1 MGRVQSIMSN
11 TPESEH
17 GPAACAALFASNV
30 VGVVIWK
37 GEGIIVESNGAL
49 RALLGWSADGGLPGQ
64 SLDAFISPEQRA
76 RFSAS
81 RREIAQSRGCRVFEL
96 FCVRKDGRRIRTLV
110 AVVSLAP
117 SSEGGFCLFFDAD
130 TEMAG
135 AGRELSDRMVSL
147 GQLAAGI
154 AHEINNPL
162 AYAMGNLSFAIE
174 HLQGLSE
181 TTPELLAVLAALRDA
196 LEGAE
201 RVRRTVRDLK
211 MFARP
216 ESDRQGPVDV
226 ERALRAAISMASME
240 IRHRARLA
248 LDFDVVPPAQS
259 NESQL
264 AHVLLNLLLNATHAL
279 GETDAQKNEIRVTM
293 RHLPSDRILVEIQ
306 CSGQATVPSVETLD
320 PFPMSRLRESAGL
333 GLALSHRLIHD
344 SGGELLVENTG
355 DQGPTFKILLLP
367 AGEGVES
374 AVTSPARRAARQRA
388 RVLVVDD
395 EPRIGSAIA
404 RILDPAHEVTAVYT
418 ARDAIRRLERGEQY
432 DVILCDILMPQMSGY
447 DLYRSLEQIAP
458 QFVNRIIFMTG
469 GPFSTRG
476 AGFLDSVPNARLE
489 KPFSPEALRTL
500 VQRSLQ

>member
-1 MGRVQSIMSN
+1 MLN
-11 TPESEH
+11 KPESEH
-17 GPAACAALFASNV
+17 GPAAYAALFASNV
-30 VGVVIWK
+30 IGVAIWK
-37 GEGIIVESNGAL
+37 DDGVIVETNGAL
-49 RALLGWSADGGLPGQ
+49 ATLLGWPAGGELSGQ
-64 SLDAFISPEQRA
+64 RLDAFVSPEQRA
-76 RFSAS
+76 RFAAS
-81 RREIAQSRGCRVFEL
+81 QREIAATRGCRVFEL
-96 FCVRKDGRRIRTLV
+96 FCVRKDGRRIRTLA
-110 AVVSLAP
+110 AVVSTAP
-117 SSEGGFCLFFDAD
+117 PVQGGLCLFFDAD
-130 TEMAG
+130 TDG
-135 AGRELSDRMVSL
+135 VVAGRELSDRMVSL

-174 HLQGLSE
+174 HLQGLSDS
-181 TTPELLAVLAALRDA
+181 TPELLPVLAALRDA

-216 ESDRQGPVDV
+216 ESDRLGPVDV
-226 ERALRAAISMASME
+226 ERALRAAISMANME

-248 LDFDVVPPAQS
+248 LDFDVVPPARS
-259 NESQL
+259 NESHL

-279 GETDAQKNEIRVTM
+279 GDADVQKNEIRITV
-293 RHLPSDRILVEIQ
+293 RHLPSDRVMVEIK
-306 CSGQATVPSVETLD
+306 CSGQNAVNAAETLD

-333 GLALSHRLIHD
+333 GLALCHRLVQD
-344 SGGELLVENTG
+344 SGGELLVENTPDKG
-355 DQGPTFKILLLP
+355 STFKILLLP
-367 AGEGVES
+367 AAEGHDSVVPSS
-374 AVTSPARRAARQRA
+374 APKGTRQRA

-418 ARDAIRRLERGEQY
+418 ARDAIKRLERGEQY
-432 DVILCDILMPQMSGY
+432 DIILCDILMPQMSGY

-458 QFVNRIIFMTG
+458 EAVNRIIFMTG

-500 VQRSLQ
+500 VQRSLP

>member
-1 MGRVQSIMSN
+1 MI
-11 TPESEH
+11 
-17 GPAACAALFASNV
+17 
-30 VGVVIWK
+30 GVVIWK
-37 GEGIIVESNGAL
+37 DEGIIVEANDAL
-49 RALLGWSADGGLPGQ
+49 RAMLGWSQNGVLPGQ
-64 SLDAFISPEQRA
+64 PLEGFISPEQRS

-81 RREIAQSRGCRVFEL
+81 LRELAAGRGCRVFEL
-96 FCVRKDGRRIRTLV
+96 FCIRQDGRRLRTLV
-110 AVVSLAP
+110 ATVGALPP
-117 SSEGGFCLFFDAD
+117 SQGGLCLFFDAD
-130 TEMAG
+130 TEDAA

-174 HLQGLSE
+174 HLQGLSDS
-181 TTPELLAVLAALRDA
+181 TPELLTVLAALRDA

-226 ERALRAAISMASME
+226 ERALRAAISMANME

-259 NESQL
+259 SESHL

-279 GETDAQKNEIRVTM
+279 GDSDAQKNEIRVTGGGFADRP
-293 RHLPSDRILVEIQ
+293 RHGGNQMFRAEHDHGP
-306 CSGQATVPSVETLD
+306 PTLD
-320 PFPMSRLRESAGL
+320 FPMSRLRESTDL
-333 GLALSHRLIHD
+333 GLALCHRLVKDWGAI
-344 SGGELLVENTG
+344 GRRARR
-355 DQGPTFKILLLP
+355 QGTHFQIMLLP
-367 AGEGVES
+367 AREVPDS
-374 AVTSPARRAARQRA
+374 LVPASPPRGSRQRA

-418 ARDAIRRLERGEQY
+418 ARDAILRLERGEQY

-458 QFVNRIIFMTG
+458 QFVSRIVFMTG

-500 VQRSLQ
+500 CSARCNNDAVAKAPPTG

>member
-1 MGRVQSIMSN
+1 MGGGHSIMS
-11 TPESEH
+11 TLRESEH
-17 GPAACAALFASNV
+17 GPVAYAALFASNV
-30 VGVVIWK
+30 IGVVIWK
-37 GEGIIVESNGAL
+37 DDGIVVEANQAL
-49 RALLGWSADGGLPGQ
+49 CSLLDWPTDGTLIGSP
-64 SLDAFISPEQRA
+64 LDDFVSPEQRA

-81 RREIAQSRGCRVFEL
+81 RREIAAAHECRVFEL
-96 FCVRKDGRRIRTLV
+96 FCLRKDGRRLRTLV
-110 AVVSLAP
+110 ALVSAAAP
-117 SSEGGFCLFFDAD
+117 AQGGLCLFFEAD
-130 TEMAG
+130 TEGLAT
-135 AGRELSDRMVSL
+135 GRELSDRMVSL

-174 HLQGLSE
+174 HLQGLSDSA
-181 TTPELLAVLAALRDA
+181 PELSTVLAALRDA

-216 ESDRQGPVDV
+216 ESDRQGPIDV
-226 ERALRAAISMASME
+226 ERALRAAISMANME

-259 NESQL
+259 NESHL

-279 GETDAQKNEIRVTM
+279 GDTDAQKNEIRVTV
-293 RHLPSDRILVEIQ
+293 RHLPSDRIMVEIK
-306 CSGQATVPSVETLD
+306 CSGQNAPPPAETLD
-320 PFPMSRLRESAGL
+320 PFPMSLRESAGL
-333 GLALSHRLIHD
+333 GLALCHRLVRD
-344 SGGELLVENTG
+344 SGGELVVETSS
-355 DQGPTFKILLLP
+355 DKGPTFKILLLP
-367 AGEGVES
+367 AAEGVDS
-374 AVTSPARRAARQRA
+374 IVPSPTPKGVRQRA

-418 ARDAIRRLERGEQY
+418 ARDAILRFERGEQY
-432 DVILCDILMPQMSGY
+432 DVILCDVLMPQMSGY

-458 QFVNRIIFMTG
+458 EVVRRIIFMTG

>member
-1 MGRVQSIMSN
+1 
-11 TPESEH
+11 
-17 GPAACAALFASNV
+17 
-30 VGVVIWK
+30 
-37 GEGIIVESNGAL
+37 
-49 RALLGWSADGGLPGQ
+49 
-64 SLDAFISPEQRA
+64 
-76 RFSAS
+76 
-81 RREIAQSRGCRVFEL
+81 
-96 FCVRKDGRRIRTLV
+96 
-110 AVVSLAP
+110 
-117 SSEGGFCLFFDAD
+117 
-130 TEMAG
+130 
-135 AGRELSDRMVSL
+135 MVSL

-174 HLQGLSE
+174 HLQSLSDSA
-181 TTPELLAVLAALRDA
+181 PELATVLAALRDA

-226 ERALRAAISMASME
+226 ERALRAAISMANME

-248 LDFDVVPPAQS
+248 LDFDVVPPVQS
-259 NESQL
+259 NESHL
-264 AHVLLNLLLNATHAL
+264 AHVLLNLLLNGTHAL
-279 GETDAQKNEIRVTM
+279 GDADMQKNEIRVTV
-293 RHLPSDRILVEIQ
+293 RHLPSDRVMVEIK
-306 CSGQATVPSVETLD
+306 CSGQNAGMAAETLD
-320 PFPMSRLRESAGL
+320 PFPTSRLRESAGL
-333 GLALSHRLIHD
+333 GLALCHRLVKD
-344 SGGELLVENTG
+344 SGGELLIETPL

-367 AGEGVES
+367 AREGADSIVP
-374 AVTSPARRAARQRA
+374 SPPPAGGRQRA

-418 ARDAIRRLERGEQY
+418 ARDAIIRLERGEQY

-458 QFVNRIIFMTG
+458 QFVSRIIFMTG

-500 VQRSLQ
+500 IQRSLQ

>member
-1 MGRVQSIMSN
+1 MSN
-11 TPESEH
+11 PLVSEH
-17 GPAACAALFASNV
+17 GPAAYAALFASSAI
-30 VGVVIWK
+30 GVVIWK
-37 GEGIIVESNGAL
+37 DEGVIVEANGAL
-49 RALLGWSADGGLPGQ
+49 RTLLGFSHDGVLPGQ
-64 SLDAFISPEQRA
+64 SIDELVSPEQRA
-76 RFSAS
+76 RFTAS
-81 RREIAQSRGCRVFEL
+81 RREISVDRGCRVFEV
-96 FCVRKDGRRIRTLV
+96 FCLRKDGRRIRTLV
-110 AVVSLAP
+110 AIVGAAP
-117 SSEGGFCLFFDAD
+117 PAQGGLCLFFDAD
-130 TEMAG
+130 TENAA

-174 HLQGLSE
+174 HLQGLSDS
-181 TTPELLAVLAALRDA
+181 TAELATVLAALRDA

-216 ESDRQGPVDV
+216 ESDRQGTVDV
-226 ERALRAAISMASME
+226 ERALRAAISMANME

-259 NESQL
+259 NESHL

-279 GETDAQKNEIRVTM
+279 ADAHAQRNEIRVTV
-293 RHLPSDRILVEIQ
+293 RHLPSDRIMVEIK
-306 CSGQATVPSVETLD
+306 CSGQRAAPSAETLD
-320 PFPMSRLRESAGL
+320 PFPMSRVRESAGL
-333 GLALSHRLIHD
+333 GLALCHRLVKD
-344 SGGELLVENTG
+344 SGGELLVENHP
-355 DQGPTFKILLLP
+355 DNGPTYKILLLP
-367 AGEGVES
+367 SAEGTDSLVP
-374 AVTSPARRAARQRA
+374 SPPRRGGSLRA

-404 RILDPAHEVTAVYT
+404 RILDPAHDVTAVYT
-418 ARDAIRRLERGEQY
+418 ARDAILRLERGEQY

-447 DLYRSLEQIAP
+447 DLYRSLERIAP
-458 QFVNRIIFMTG
+458 HFVSRIVFMTG

-476 AGFLDSVPNARLE
+476 AGFLDSVPNQRLE

>member
-1 MGRVQSIMSN
+1 MSN
-11 TPESEH
+11 PPVSEH
-17 GPAACAALFASNV
+17 GPAAYSALFASNV
-30 VGVVIWK
+30 IGVAIWK
-37 GEGIIVESNGAL
+37 GDGIIAEANDAL
-49 RALLGWSADGGLPGQ
+49 RALLGHAPDGILPGQ
-64 SLDAFISPEQRA
+64 ALDGFISPEQRPK
-76 RFSAS
+76 FSAS
-81 RREIAQSRGCRVFEL
+81 LREITGGKGCRVFEL
-96 FCVRKDGRRIRTLV
+96 FCLRKDGRRVRTLV
-110 AVVSLAP
+110 AAVGAAPPLA
-117 SSEGGFCLFFDAD
+117 GGLCLFFDAD
-130 TEMAG
+130 PENVA

-174 HLQGLSE
+174 HLQGLPDSM
-181 TTPELLAVLAALRDA
+181 PELTTVLSALRDA

-211 MFARP
+211 MFSQP

-226 ERALRAAISMASME
+226 ERALRAAISMANME

-248 LDFDVVPPAQS
+248 LDFDVVPPAHS
-259 NESQL
+259 NESHL
-264 AHVLLNLLLNATHAL
+264 AHVFLNLLLNATHSL
-279 GETDAQKNEIRVTM
+279 SEGDAQKNEIRVTV
-293 RHLPSDRILVEIQ
+293 RHLPIDRVMVEIK
-306 CSGQATVPSVETLD
+306 CSGSSADGWAEALD

-333 GLALSHRLIHD
+333 GLALCHRLVRD
-344 SGGELLVENTG
+344 CGGDLSVE
-355 DQGPTFKILLLP
+355 QGEEHVPTFKILLLP
-367 AGEGVES
+367 ARDGVDS
-374 AVTSPARRAARQRA
+374 AVPSPAARWGRQRA

-418 ARDAIRRLERGEQY
+418 ARDAIARVERGEQY

-458 QFVNRIIFMTG
+458 EFVRRIIFMTG

-476 AGFLDSVPNARLE
+476 TGFLDTVPNARLE

-500 VQRSLQ
+500 IQRSLQ

>member
-1 MGRVQSIMSN
+1 MSATLN
-11 TPESEH
+11 SEH
-17 GPAACAALFASNV
+17 GPAAYAALFASKV
-30 VGVVIWK
+30 IGVAIWRDD
-37 GEGIIVESNGAL
+37 GVIVETND
-49 RALLGWSADGGLPGQ
+49 ALLRLWGWTPGSTLPDQ
-64 SLDAFISPEQRA
+64 PLDSFVSPEQRA
-76 RFSAS
+76 RFAAS
-81 RREIAQSRGCRVFEL
+81 LREITADRGCRVFEV
-96 FCVRKDGRRIRTLV
+96 FCLRKDGRRVRTLI
-110 AVVSLAP
+110 AVVGAAAKTGSGL
-117 SSEGGFCLFFDAD
+117 CLFFDAETD
-130 TEMAG
+130 DA

-174 HLQGLSE
+174 HLQGLPDSA
-181 TTPELLAVLAALRDA
+181 PELLTVLAALRDA

-216 ESDRQGPVDV
+216 ESDRRGPVDV
-226 ERALRAAISMASME
+226 ERALRAAISMANME

-248 LDFDVVPPAQS
+248 LDFDVVPPVHC
-259 NESQL
+259 NESHL
-264 AHVLLNLLLNATHAL
+264 AHVFLNLLLNATHAF
-279 GETDAQKNEIRVTM
+279 GDADAQRNEIRVTV
-293 RHLPSDRILVEIQ
+293 RHLPTDRVMVEIK
-306 CSGQATVPSVETLD
+306 CTGQNGAVPTVPLD

-333 GLALSHRLIHD
+333 GLALCHRLLRE
-344 SGGELLVENTG
+344 SGGELLLENVDVG
-355 DQGPTFKILLLP
+355 GPEFKILLLP
-367 AGEGVES
+367 ERES
-374 AVTSPARRAARQRA
+374 ADSVVPSPAGKWGRQRA

-418 ARDAIRRLERGEQY
+418 ALDAIARFERGERY

-447 DLYRSLEQIAP
+447 DLYRSLEQTAP
-458 QFVNRIIFMTG
+458 DLISRIIFMTG

-500 VQRSLQ
+500 IQRSLQ

>member
-1 MGRVQSIMSN
+1 MSN
-11 TPESEH
+11 LRESEH
-17 GPAACAALFASNV
+17 GPAAYAALFASNV
-30 VGVVIWK
+30 IGVVIWK
-37 GEGIIVESNGAL
+37 DEGLIVEANRAL
-49 RALLGWSADGGLPGQ
+49 YALLGWPADSVLSGQ
-64 SLDAFISPEQRA
+64 PLDAFVSPEQRA

-81 RREIAQSRGCRVFEL
+81 RREIVSARGCRVFEL
-96 FCVRKDGRRIRTLV
+96 FCLRKDGRRIRTLV
-110 AVVSLAP
+110 AMVSAAP
-117 SSEGGFCLFFDAD
+117 PGHGGLCLFLDAD
-130 TEMAG
+130 TDGAA

-174 HLQGLSE
+174 HLQGLSDSA
-181 TTPELLAVLAALRDA
+181 PELLTVLAALRDA

-226 ERALRAAISMASME
+226 ERALRAAISMANME

-259 NESQL
+259 NESHL

-279 GETDAQKNEIRVTM
+279 GDADAQKNEIRVTV
-293 RHLPSDRILVEIQ
+293 RHLPTDRVMVEIK
-306 CSGQATVPSVETLD
+306 CSGPVAPPAAETLD
-320 PFPMSRLRESAGL
+320 PFPMSRLRESTGL
-333 GLALSHRLIHD
+333 DLALCHRLVQH
-344 SGGELLVENTG
+344 SGGELVVETPPDN
-355 DQGPTFKILLLP
+355 GPTFKILLLP
-367 AGEGVES
+367 AEEGADSIVP
-374 AVTSPARRAARQRA
+374 SPGRQGARQRA

-404 RILDPAHEVTAVYT
+404 RILDPAHDVTAVYT
-418 ARDAIRRLERGEQY
+418 ARDAILRLERGEKY
-432 DVILCDILMPQMSGY
+432 DVILCDILMPQMSGF

-458 QFVNRIIFMTG
+458 EAVSRIIFMTG

-500 VQRSLQ
+500 IQRSLQ

>member
-1 MGRVQSIMSN
+1 MISTR
-11 TPESEH
+11 ESEH
-17 GPAACAALFASNV
+17 GPAAYAALFASNV
-30 VGVVIWK
+30 IGFVTWK
-37 GEGIIVESNGAL
+37 DDGIIVEANGAL
-49 RALLGWSADGGLPGQ
+49 CALLGWPADGTLAGRC
-64 SLDAFISPEQRA
+64 LDDFVSPEQRA

-81 RREIAQSRGCRVFEL
+81 RREIAALRGCRVFEL
-96 FCVRKDGRRIRTLV
+96 FCVRNDGRRVRTLL
-110 AVVSLAP
+110 ALVSAAP
-117 SSEGGFCLFFDAD
+117 PAEGGLCLFFEADA
-130 TEMAG
+130 EGMAV
-135 AGRELSDRMVSL
+135 GRELSDRMVSL

-174 HLQGLSE
+174 HLQGLSDSA
-181 TTPELLAVLAALRDA
+181 PELSTVLAALRDA

-226 ERALRAAISMASME
+226 ERALRAAISMANME

-248 LDFDVVPPAQS
+248 LDFDVVPPVQS
-259 NESQL
+259 NESHL

-279 GETDAQKNEIRVTM
+279 GDTDTQKNEIRVTV
-293 RHLPSDRILVEIQ
+293 RQLPTDRIMVEIK
-306 CSGQATVPSVETLD
+306 CSGQTAAPPAETLD

-333 GLALSHRLIHD
+333 GLALCHRLVRD
-344 SGGELLVENTG
+344 SGGELVVEAPSDN
-355 DQGPTFKILLLP
+355 GPTFKILLLP
-367 AGEGVES
+367 AAEGVDS
-374 AVTSPARRAARQRA
+374 IAPSPPPIAGRQRA

-418 ARDAIRRLERGEQY
+418 ARDAILRLERGERY
-432 DVILCDILMPQMSGY
+432 DVILCDVLMPQMSGY

-458 QFVNRIIFMTG
+458 DVVRRIIFMTG

>member
-1 MGRVQSIMSN
+1 MGRGHSIMSS
-11 TPESEH
+11 TRESEH
-17 GPAACAALFASNV
+17 GPAAYAALFASKV
-30 VGVVIWK
+30 IGVVIWK
-37 GEGIIVESNGAL
+37 DEGIILEANGAL
-49 RALLGWSADGGLPGQ
+49 ARLLGWPADAALSGQ
-64 SLDAFISPEQRA
+64 ALDQFISPEQRA

-81 RREIAQSRGCRVFEL
+81 RREIVAARECRVFEL
-96 FCVRKDGRRIRTLV
+96 FCLRRDGQRIRALV
-110 AVVSLAP
+110 ALMSVAP
-117 SSEGGFCLFFDAD
+117 PSPGGLSLFFDAE
-130 TEMAG
+130 TAG
-135 AGRELSDRMVSL
+135 PTAGRELSDRMVSL

-174 HLQGLSE
+174 HLQGLPDA
-181 TTPELLAVLAALRDA
+181 TPELATVLAALRDA

-211 MFARP
+211 MFAGP
-216 ESDRQGPVDV
+216 ESGRQGPVDV
-226 ERALRAAISMASME
+226 ERALRAAISMANME

-259 NESQL
+259 NESHL
-264 AHVLLNLLLNATHAL
+264 AHVFLNLLLNATHAL
-279 GETDAQKNEIRVTM
+279 GDADAQKNEIRVTL
-293 RHLPSDRILVEIQ
+293 RHLPDERVMVQIK
-306 CSGQATVPSVETLD
+306 CSGQNIGPAAETLD

-333 GLALSHRLIHD
+333 DLALCHRLVQD
-344 SGGELLVENTG
+344 SGGEFLVENTA
-355 DQGPTFKILLLP
+355 DTGPTFTILL
-367 AGEGVES
+367 
-374 AVTSPARRAARQRA
+374 SPAMEGADSIVPSPTPRGARQRG

-404 RILDPAHEVTAVYT
+404 RILDPAHQVTAVYT
-418 ARDAIRRLERGEQY
+418 ARDAIRRLERGERY
-432 DVILCDILMPQMSGY
+432 DVILCDVLMPQMSGY

-458 QFVNRIIFMTG
+458 EVVSRIIFMTG

-476 AGFLDSVPNARLE
+476 AGFLESVPNARLE